1 MFIGMTCILQFLAAN
16 SILVLPSSSVLNLV
30 LSILALGKM
39 SIRFFRKKGKQK
51 PGNHGSDFLVDRPIH
66 QIKPLKALSQLNLI
80 RI

>member
-1 MFIGMTCILQFLAAN
+1 
-16 SILVLPSSSVLNLV
+16 
-30 LSILALGKM
+30 M